1 MTLSARSPDAFPP
14 PLARESGELRRGST
28 ERRWRVV
35 GALSAL
41 LSATLLGP
49 ACIEID
55 GADFGKYVE
64 RDEKHFS
71 VSGKPDINLRT
82 FDGSIKVEPWD
93 KNEVQV
99 VIEKRGTSKAATD
112 TIEVRADQEGNKIT
126 IETRVPQAHGF
137 RFSYSRSASLKVFV
151 PATADVTARSGDG
164 SIELDGVSGHLQL
177 TSGDGS
183 IRALHVGGEL
193 DVHTGDGSVTV
204 SGKLAAVRARSGD
217 GSVRINADTGSS
229 PTADW
234 DITTGDGSVTLVVPD
249 GFGAE
254 LDAHTGDGGIH
265 MTDITLSNVTGRI
278 GRNSIKGRLGSGGPT
293 VRVRTGD
300 GSISLRRS

>member
-1 MTLSARSPDAFPP
+1 MGLSARSAKAF
-14 PLARESGELRRGST
+14 
-28 ERRWRVV
+28 
-35 GALSAL
+35 ALPAL
-41 LSATLLGP
+41 LSATLIGP
-49 ACIEID
+49 ACIEITGSD
-55 GADFGKYVE
+55 LGKYVG

-71 VSGKPDINLRT
+71 VSGKPEVSLRT
-82 FDGSIKVEPWD
+82 FDGSIEVRPWD
-93 KNEVQV
+93 RNDVQV

-112 TIEVRADQEGNKIT
+112 TIEVHAEQNGNRIT
-126 IETRVPQAHGF
+126 VEARVPQSHGF
-137 RFSYSRSASLKVFV
+137 RFGYSRSARLIVSV
-151 PATADVTARSGDG
+151 PASSDVSAHSGDG
-164 SIELDGVSGHLQL
+164 AIDLDGVTGHLQL

-183 IRALHVGGEL
+183 IRALHVSGEL

-217 GSVRINADTGSS
+217 GSVRINADSGSS

-254 LDAHTGDGGIH
+254 LDAHTGDGSIH

-278 GRNSIKGRLGSGGPT
+278 GRNSIKGRLGSGGPI

-300 GSISLRRS
+300 GSINLRRS